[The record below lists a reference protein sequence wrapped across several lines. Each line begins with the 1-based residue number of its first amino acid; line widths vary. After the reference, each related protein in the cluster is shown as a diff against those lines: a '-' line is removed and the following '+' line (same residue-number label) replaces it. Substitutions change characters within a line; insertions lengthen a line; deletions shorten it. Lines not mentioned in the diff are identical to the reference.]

1 MPPPY
6 GMFAVAA
13 WRGREGDCPI
23 VSAAMSSHETLLG
36 RRLAAARTGDAS
48 DDVTLAAALEDALQ
62 VARANPV
69 VDELPPMAELAGD
82 LADVCERLGRVDDA
96 VAAMRDAIAA
106 GWNGVPDGRCRIA
119 EILTAA
125 GRVSEATAI
134 WEEVAAEYPDD
145 VWVHN
150 NAGIEYATAGEHHTA
165 LKYLNRGL
173 RIALDT
179 GDPER
184 LVEQLAEFRGRTL
197 TALGLEPDALQAE
210 AADFRT
216 VPVAPRRRVARTGMS
231 TSLEP
236 TRAGATA
243 EAPMA
248 TAFAWFPRDE
258 YLRAVARWPRL
269 LDRWGVADYAGY
281 CAALERQLATFAET
295 SGQPTRI
302 APITVSEYEAWCAG
316 SGHDP
321 ADSGNRAG
329 YAAELART
337 GRALSWPPARNAAC
351 WCGSGVKYKRCCR
364 AAALG
369 G

>member
-1 MPPPY
+1 M
-6 GMFAVAA
+6 
-13 WRGREGDCPI
+13 
-23 VSAAMSSHETLLG
+23 
-36 RRLAAARTGDAS
+36 RRLAAARTGEAA
-48 DDVTLAAALEDALQ
+48 DDVALAAALEDALQ

-69 VDELPPMAELAGD
+69 VDELPPVAELAGD
-82 LADVCERLGRVDDA
+82 LADVYERLGRVDDA
-96 VAAMRDAIAA
+96 VAAMREAIAA

-125 GRVSEATAI
+125 GRLSEATAI

-150 NAGIEYATAGEHHTA
+150 NAGIEYATAGEDDAA
-165 LKYLNRGL
+165 LGYLSRGL

-184 LVEQLAEFRGRTL
+184 PELDQLAEFRGRTL
-197 TALGLEPDALQAE
+197 TALGQEPDALQAE
-210 AADFRT
+210 AADFGAG
-216 VPVAPRRRVARTGMS
+216 PVAAPTALPTSGSMS
-231 TSLEP
+231 VELP
-236 TRAGATA
+236 PVG
-243 EAPMA
+243 APMA
-248 TAFAWFPRDE
+248 MAFAWFSRVE
-258 YLRAVARWPRL
+258 YPRAVARWPQL
-269 LDRWGVADYAGY
+269 HDRWGVSDHVDYCG
-281 CAALERQLATFAET
+281 ALERQLATFAET